1 MYPIK
6 PLLLYKGGEFIE
18 DTSKSDEEL
27 LKAYS
32 SKGFLPYQW
41 GVWVTAWARYE
52 LRRGQYIVGSDHL
65 LYCDTDS
72 VKFIEDPEHYPD
84 FRSYNEEWKNRM
96 IEADSVFYDKDKN
109 PHYLGQY
116 EKEKSHEKFCS
127 LGSKKYAVQDGDKV
141 GLTLAGVKK
150 ASGARELESQGGLE
164 AFKVG
169 FVFKRSAGLTATY
182 NDETDMVIRI
192 KDEEIH
198 VISNLYLE
206 ETEYTLGITEDY
218 DTIIHLAADLWNN
231 KIDRERLL
239 TR

>member
-6 PLLLYKGGEFIE
+6 PLLLYRGGEFVE
-18 DTSKSDEEL
+18 DTSKTDEEL

-52 LRRGQYIVGSDHL
+52 LRRGQYIVGNENL

-72 VKFIEDPEHYPD
+72 VKFLEDKKHYPD
-84 FRSYNEEWKNRM
+84 FSSYNEEWKKRM
-96 IEADSVFYDKDKN
+96 IYADSVFYDKDGK

-116 EKEKSHEKFCS
+116 EKEKSHEKFIS
-127 LGSKKYAVQDGDKV
+127 LGAKKYAVQDGNKV

-150 ASGARELESQGGLE
+150 EAGARELESHGGIT
-164 AFKVG
+164 AFKEG
-169 FVFKRSAGLTATY
+169 FVFKNSAGLKATY
-182 NDETDMVIRI
+182 NDETDRWITVNG
-192 KDEEIH
+192 EAIH
-198 VISNLYLE
+198 LISNLYLE
-206 ETEYTLGITEDY
+206 DTEYTLGITDDY
-218 DTIIHLAADLWNN
+218 DTIIQIAANIWMGRIN
-231 KIDRERLL
+231 KDKLL